1 MKVTADGYFAIIPE
15 WVLYADI
22 SPAAVRVFGTL
33 NRFANSETAKCH
45 PSRTTI
51 AKKCRI
57 NVKTVD
63 RAIGELVAIGAVSVE
78 HRKVDGSD
86 EFTSNEYTLAMS
98 LGGVKNTPPWCKND
112 ATGRDKNGKQT
123 IAIENQRNESD
134 TSSSVDDGFAEFW
147 AIYPRK
153 VGKGAARKAWNKARK
168 TATTEQIV
176 VACNLSASVRRNQDP
191 QYTAHPA
198 TWLNAERWLDDV
210 NTQEPETPELEIP
223 RWEPCSKCNNGWLYF
238 TDDKGYEYAHPC
250 ECRP

>member
-63 RAIGELVAIGAVSVE
+63 RAIGELVAIGAVTVE

-86 EFTSNEYTLAMS
+86 EYTSNEYTLAMS
-98 LGGVKNTPPWCKND
+98 LGGVKNTLPWCKND

-134 TSSSVDDGFAEFW
+134 TSTEVEVAEQ
-147 AIYPRK
+147 PVSK
-153 VGKGAARKAWNKARK
+153 PLD
-168 TATTEQIV
+168 EQI
-176 VACNLSASVRRNQDP
+176 AASWWEAQEKKPLGKNAWWALRNVIK
-191 QYTAHPA
+191 AA
-198 TWLNAERWLDDV
+198 LD
-210 NTQEPETPELEIP
+210 
-223 RWEPCSKCNNGWLYF
+223 R
-238 TDDKGYEYAHPC
+238 GYEPAEIRDALERYGTVPSLVALDKQLKSRTKPTQSRR
-250 ECRP
+250 EENIAALYNLFANDTKELNP